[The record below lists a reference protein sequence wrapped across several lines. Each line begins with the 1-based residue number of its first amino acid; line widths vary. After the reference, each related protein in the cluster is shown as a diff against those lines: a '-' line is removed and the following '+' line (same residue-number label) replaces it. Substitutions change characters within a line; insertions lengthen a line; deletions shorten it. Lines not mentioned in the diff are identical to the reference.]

1 MAVHCETNNVVEHE
15 DGGACPHPVSLETIE
30 LIEHALAAMLRSLRP
45 RAGDRAPGEA
55 GAVEYDSWL
64 RLLR

>member
-1 MAVHCETNNVVEHE
+1 MAVHSEAKNVVQHE

-45 RAGDRAPGEA
+45 VA
-55 GAVEYDSWL
+55 GAGARAQAAAIEYESWL

>member
-1 MAVHCETNNVVEHE
+1 MAVHCETKNVVQHE

-45 RAGDRAPGEA
+45 GAGARPPEQA